1 MKGKPS
7 KKLLDI
13 LAAMTDNNE
22 HGEVLSRIA
31 SWGLVQLMGRGS
43 DGWCDFVLCCKVFSA
58 INKHHNE
65 VGHLSPFAC
74 NLRYKCAEIMDGL
87 ISDTFGEDV
96 KTAFDSVR

>member
-31 SWGLVQLMGRGS
+31 SETSFSHWKYFLIKHCIMKS
-43 DGWCDFVLCCKVFSA
+43 VF
-58 INKHHNE
+58 
-65 VGHLSPFAC
+65 
-74 NLRYKCAEIMDGL
+74 
-87 ISDTFGEDV
+87 
-96 KTAFDSVR
+96 